1 MKYYLS
7 SSDPDNYGTIK
18 FGTFTRGFTDN
29 LKYRITNFTTTSA
42 FMNTTREDYI
52 KINGEKFYFMN
63 KTDYKI
69 STLAEDLTW
78 DLQVAGITCYEHNGL
93 FVYNSESPFTFEEWS
108 YRAGLLMGFYNTPAP
123 IEAVLENDDSYYVR
137 APSYPIINF
146 GNVLYIK
153 STLPDIVG
161 LNVSGEETQQNVA
174 YKSIEFIYPGLP
186 IVSRL
191 EGKWVSIKSEHLNH
205 VTFQLC
211 DFMLTPII
219 CRSPIFLTIEVSME

>member
-42 FMNTTREDYI
+42 FMNTTHDDYI
-52 KINGEKFYFMN
+52 KINSFVFHFMD
-63 KTDYKI
+63 KTNYKI
-69 STLAEDLTW
+69 STLAEDLNW
-78 DLQVAGITCYEHNGL
+78 VLDNAGVKCFEDNGM
-93 FVYNSESPFTFEEWS
+93 FVYNAVEPFVIQEWS
-108 YRAGLLMGFYNTPAP
+108 YRVGLLMGLYNSVGE
-123 IEAVLENDDSYYVR
+123 IEAELDNDGSYYIR
-137 APSYPIINF
+137 ALSHPIINF

-191 EGKWVSIKSEHLNH
+191 EGK
-205 VTFQLC
+205 
-211 DFMLTPII
+211 
-219 CRSPIFLTIEVSME
+219 